1 MVLQEPIV
9 PTRLPPYGYRRRQTR
24 PHVENSKRQA
34 KIKLQKKREYDCCL
48 SVVEALRKPDLKDK
62 QSNTHAVCT
71 RMQDSVLWTKQER
84 LCPKAHPAY
93 LYSIPVSI
101 ISGIRHCSNLEIS
114 QVPTTSDKAVID
126 AILSCRCQALNTP
139 IGVHSLIVTVHFI
152 AARTCHP
159 HAFPVAVMTIACSR
173 RGN

>member
-1 MVLQEPIV
+1 MCKHA
-9 PTRLPPYGYRRRQTR
+9 RY
-24 PHVENSKRQA
+24 SKRQA
-34 KIKLQKKREYDCCL
+34 KRIKQKREHDSCL

-126 AILSCRCQALNTP
+126 AILSCRCQTLNTP
-139 IGVHSLIVTVHFI
+139 IGVHSLSDSPFHCSTDLPPS
-152 AARTCHP
+152 RY
-159 HAFPVAVMTIACSR
+159 SR
-173 RGN
+173 RGNDDCVQQAWELTVQMYGFTFTPTNVIDGFL